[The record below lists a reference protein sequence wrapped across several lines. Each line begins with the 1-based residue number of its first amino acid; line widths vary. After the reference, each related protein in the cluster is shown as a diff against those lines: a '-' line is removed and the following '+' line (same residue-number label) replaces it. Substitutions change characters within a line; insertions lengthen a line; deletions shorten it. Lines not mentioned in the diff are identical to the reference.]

1 MYACVSWAS
10 AVKTYTLVHVL
21 QLFSVMKPSSMNQKK
36 RWAKDWAFF
45 WKMNG
50 RFVVRARPYITP
62 RSSVPREET
71 QTHNTQPKFCFYDHN
86 TTVRQ
91 FPDKTN
97 RTSKGNV
104 LGSSTKSCESAGARI
119 IRGSATATQQKP
131 RIRQSN
137 IHSGAKGHNPAR
149 KVVTRF
155 FEDSIEMG
163 TRDRVAVRAR
173 SHVCWTMGCTAGWG
187 AHWVIV

>member
-10 AVKTYTLVHVL
+10 AVKTYTLVHVS
-21 QLFSVMKPSSMNQKK
+21 QLFSLMKPSSMNQKK

-86 TTVRQ
+86 TTARQ

-104 LGSSTKSCESAGARI
+104 LGSSTKSCRREDHQRLCNRNSAETPYTPI
-119 IRGSATATQQKP
+119 Q
-131 RIRQSN
+131 
-137 IHSGAKGHNPAR
+137 HSQR
-149 KVVTRF
+149 CERT
-155 FEDSIEMG
+155 
-163 TRDRVAVRAR
+163 
-173 SHVCWTMGCTAGWG
+173 
-187 AHWVIV
+187 

>member
-21 QLFSVMKPSSMNQKK
+21 QLFSLMKPSSMNQKK

-71 QTHNTQPKFCFYDHN
+71 DAQHAAKILFLWSQYHSETISRQNKQNIKRKCAWKLYKELRVCRSEDHQ
-86 TTVRQ
+86 RLC
-91 FPDKTN
+91 N
-97 RTSKGNV
+97 RNSAETPYTPIQHSQR
-104 LGSSTKSCESAGARI
+104 CER
-119 IRGSATATQQKP
+119 T
-131 RIRQSN
+131 
-137 IHSGAKGHNPAR
+137 
-149 KVVTRF
+149 
-155 FEDSIEMG
+155 
-163 TRDRVAVRAR
+163 
-173 SHVCWTMGCTAGWG
+173 
-187 AHWVIV
+187 